1 MNALVRGKGS
11 IESEEDASKSWMG
24 KDLERCESRL
34 DKDSDGARARGK
46 RIGFGT
52 EEEEEV
58 RNLVELAV
66 VGAGS
71 RVAVVERDRIARG
84 LARGTSA
91 GFGQR
96 IEIDLAFAFEGET
109 GEEAGRTAV
118 AFAAVEG
125 KGRVGRCE
133 EEEVEAGNLVDSSE
147 VENSEVVLSKNV
159 VVIGSDLEEK
169 NE

>member
-24 KDLERCESRL
+24 KGLERCESRL

-84 LARGTSA
+84 SARDTSA

-96 IEIDLAFAFEGET
+96 IEVDLAFAFEGET
-109 GEEAGRTAV
+109 GEEVGRTAV

-133 EEEVEAGNLVDSSE
+133 EEVEAGNLVDSSE
-147 VENSEVVLSKNV
+147 VEYSEVVLSKNV

>member
-11 IESEEDASKSWMG
+11 IESEADASKSWMG
-24 KDLERCESRL
+24 KGLARCESRL
-34 DKDSDGARARGK
+34 DKGSDGAIGRGK
-46 RIGFGT
+46 RIGFET
-52 EEEEEV
+52 EEEV

-66 VGAGS
+66 VDVGS
-71 RVAVVERDRIARG
+71 RVAVVERDRTARG
-84 LARGTSA
+84 SARDTSA

-96 IEIDLAFAFEGET
+96 IEVDLAFAFEGET
-109 GEEAGRTAV
+109 GEEVGRTAV

-133 EEEVEAGNLVDSSE
+133 EEVEAGNLVDSSE
-147 VENSEVVLSKNV
+147 VEYSEVVLSKNV